1 MFNEQ
6 ASALDLVS
14 MVHAIDEQLAA
25 AGQIPLIPKAARA
38 VPSQRF
44 IGFMV
49 AGESFAVPIALVVE
63 TGHLPAVTPLPNVG
77 TALRGVINFRGDVLP
92 LFGLRPLLGH
102 PDAADSGGERMLI
115 VKTANSQG
123 LCALAVD
130 KISGLLSLAAEDL
143 SPAHSGFSSGFW
155 DRLGSRIRLFEL
167 ERLFHHLSTEPHL
180 VEALPCSRN

>member
-25 AGQIPLIPKAARA
+25 VGQIPLIPKTARA
-38 VPSQRF
+38 LPSQRF
-44 IGFMV
+44 IHFVV
-49 AGESFAVPIALVVE
+49 AGDSFAVPIALVIE
-63 TGHLPAVTPLPNVG
+63 TGHLSPVTPLPDVNP
-77 TALRGVINFRGDVLP
+77 ALRGVINFRGDVLP
-92 LFGLRPLLGH
+92 LFGLRRLLGY
-102 PDAADSGGERMLI
+102 PDAEDSGGERMLI

-143 SPAHSGFSSGFW
+143 SPANSGFSSGFW
-155 DRLGSRIRLFEL
+155 DRLGSRIRLLEL
-167 ERLFHHLSTEPHL
+167 ERLFHHLSTESHL
-180 VEALPCSRN
+180 VEALPCSKN